1 MGNWFELYIA
11 CPVCYSGGN
20 CSRKERTYWRHTNCS
35 GWLQIS
41 DELDL
46 RCDKCLNP
54 SFIMNWE
61 FFCAKHGKYSSL
73 SKLELYRCLNIICD
87 NPKIPSEIVPKMIN
101 KINNYNKLIY

>member
-20 CSRKERTYWRHTNCS
+20 CSRNERTYWRHSNCS

>member
-20 CSRKERTYWRHTNCS
+20 CSRNERTYWRHTNCS

-61 FFCAKHGKYSSL
+61 FYCAKHGKYSSL

-101 KINNYNKLIY
+101 KINNYN

>member
-20 CSRKERTYWRHTNCS
+20 CSRNERTYWRHTNCS

-101 KINNYNKLIY
+101 KINNYN

>member
-20 CSRKERTYWRHTNCS
+20 CSRNERTYWRHTNCS